1 MAFNMSAFLGGAAT
15 GVVKRI
21 DDMERKAEKK
31 ADRAYTASEKDR
43 LYSRAKRD
51 KENAITKELTEKLSV
66 FYNSDQVPDI
76 MSNGAAAARHAIS
89 RGEYY
94 MDNGMDA
101 SVAYQMPK
109 NDITNV
115 NASAV
120 GSVGDVT
127 AASEALS
134 SGAPEGLGGGSFA
147 SRFVQGPKKK
157 SWETLA
163 AFQMDLLE
171 RKINAV
177 GNPEEIAEIEKDESL
192 WLEQAAALE
201 DAKRKAET
209 KNKTGTEPIYSDE
222 SRRKLINDAVTY
234 HRLSLDVQADIET
247 GIVSGIEGNNNLQMA
262 EIRAASDLT
271 VTNNNGFKE
280 VQLGSRIKSMVEN
293 ATVSLNEFAKN
304 KVRQEGTAYASW
316 TALQAAITDRT
327 IVAGSTYAYQTTI
340 VDDKGQ
346 ATTAFQGG
354 TYLGEYGKSV
364 GIGIG
369 EDGEAT
375 GFLNLP
381 TTYSSSVQ
389 FNIIKPK
396 Q

>member
-15 GVVKRI
+15 GVVNRI

-51 KENAITKELTEKLSV
+51 KEKAITAELADSLSV
-66 FYNSDQVPDI
+66 YYTPDQVEDI
-76 MSNGAAAARHAIS
+76 MKNGKGASRHAIS

-94 MDNGMDA
+94 MDNDMDA

-115 NASAV
+115 SASAV

-316 TALQAAITDRT
+316 DALQAAIADQT
-327 IVAGSTYAYQTTI
+327 IVAGSTYAYQTTA
-340 VDDKGQ
+340 VDANGQ
-346 ATTAFQGG
+346 ATTVFQGG
-354 TYLGEYGKSV
+354 TYLGEYGKNA
-364 GIGIG
+364 GIANGY
-369 EDGEAT
+369 
-375 GFLNLP
+375 LNLP
-381 TTYSSSVQ
+381 TTYSPSVQ
-389 FNIIKPK
+389 FNIIQP
-396 Q
+396 

>member
-51 KENAITKELTEKLSV
+51 KENAITKELTEKLSI

-316 TALQAAITDRT
+316 DALQAAIADQT
-327 IVAGSTYAYQTTI
+327 IVAGSTYAYQTTA
-340 VDDKGQ
+340 VDANGQ
-346 ATTAFQGG
+346 ATTVFQGG
-354 TYLGEYGKSV
+354 TYLGEYGKNA
-364 GIGIG
+364 GIANGY
-369 EDGEAT
+369 
-375 GFLNLP
+375 LNLP
-381 TTYSSSVQ
+381 TTYSPSVQ
-389 FNIIKPK
+389 FNIIQP
-396 Q
+396 